1 MNANDLNKP
10 ADDGK
15 DLNSGVKP
23 ENTNDAPVE
32 EKETVD
38 VDETKDSAEPTQE
51 IEPAEEKKI
60 EKTEETE
67 QEADVKAGKNKAEEV
82 SEEASENS
90 SEDNNEPEKKTDI
103 VEEAKEDTDTE
114 EDNTTE
120 TTEPESG
127 EKQEED
133 VAEAAPEVKSEDK
146 SEDIKEPE
154 EQEQEK
160 SSDIVKEV
168 KEDTGTE
175 EKETA
180 EITEPETKTP
190 TVSENVKE
198 QEHEEQEDSEPKLEK
213 IPHIQLSKEELI
225 ERLKHVLH
233 NFPPHQIKD
242 EVDAIKS
249 AFYKKRNAEIED
261 MKKKFIESGELEENF
276 TPPSDPMEN
285 DLKNLLNEYKTKRAE
300 YNRRLEEEKATNYQ
314 AKLNETFHD
323 FRALQHRWH
332 EIGIVPQN
340 KLRDLWETYNY
351 TIEKFYSYIKINKEL
366 RDLDLKKNLEQKIS
380 LCEKAEALL
389 LEPTIVK
396 AFKTL
401 QKLHDQWREIGPV
414 PLDKKDELWARFKE
428 ATTKIN
434 KRHQEYFEGLK
445 EQLKKNLEAKTEL
458 CEKAESLSQLE
469 LHSPKEWEA
478 KSRELIELQQI
489 WKTIGFAPKK
499 DNNLI
504 YERFRNACDNFFN
517 HKREFFKSYKREQQN
532 NLQLKTELCIQAE
545 AMKDST
551 DWKHTTE
558 EYIRIQRKWKE
569 IGPVPR
575 KYSDAIWRRFRTACD
590 AFFEN
595 KSNFFNN
602 IDSEHDKNLELK
614 EKLIEE
620 VKNFIPGENVDEN
633 FKALQEFQK
642 RWNEIGHVPLADKD
656 RINQEFRKYINK
668 HFDSLNL
675 DEFSKNIQKFRN
687 KLENLKNS
695 DNFMDKLIVERNKII
710 SRLKQLESD
719 ITTWENNIGFFAKS
733 KKSEALVKDFQRKID
748 NGKQNIKLFNKK
760 LDMIDSIMK

>member
-15 DLNSGVKP
+15 DLNSGQKP
-23 ENTNDAPVE
+23 ENTIEAPAKEKEDVAAQPDKNEETAAPAQEDKNETETAEKAVKEEVE
-32 EKETVD
+32 ETKAEKAKEADAEPAKVEEMQPEAPKEES
-38 VDETKDSAEPTQE
+38 ETKDDEQAEETKGTGT
-51 IEPAEEKKI
+51 EPARAEEKQQ
-60 EKTEETE
+60 TT
-67 QEADVKAGKNKAEEV
+67 
-82 SEEASENS
+82 SEE
-90 SEDNNEPEKKTDI
+90 
-103 VEEAKEDTDTE
+103 
-114 EDNTTE
+114 
-120 TTEPESG
+120 
-127 EKQEED
+127 
-133 VAEAAPEVKSEDK
+133 EVKSEGSAK
-146 SEDIKEPE
+146 AI
-154 EQEQEK
+154 
-160 SSDIVKEV
+160 
-168 KEDTGTE
+168 
-175 EKETA
+175 ET
-180 EITEPETKTP
+180 
-190 TVSENVKE
+190 
-198 QEHEEQEDSEPKLEK
+198 HEEGKDEENTSDLEK
-213 IPHIQLSKEELI
+213 VIHIQLSKEKLI
-225 ERLKHVLH
+225 DRLKHVLH

-242 EVDAIKS
+242 EVEAIKS
-249 AFYKKRNAEIED
+249 AFYKKRHAEIED
-261 MKKKFIESGELEENF
+261 LKKKFIETGEKEEDF
-276 TPPSDPMEN
+276 TPPVDNEESE
-285 DLKNLLNEYKTKRAE
+285 LKKLLNEYKTKRAE
-300 YNRRLEEEKATNYQ
+300 YNRRLEEEKEHNYQ
-314 AKLNETFHD
+314 AKLDVIKGIEDLINSQESLNETFQD
-323 FRALQHRWH
+323 FRKLQHKWH

-340 KLRDLWETYNY
+340 KVRDLWETYNY
-351 TIEKFYSYIKINKEL
+351 TIEKFYNYIKINKEL
-366 RDLDLKKNLEQKIS
+366 RDLDLKKNLEQKIA
-380 LCEKAEALL
+380 LCEKAETLL

-414 PLDKKDELWARFKE
+414 PIEKKDELWARFKE

-458 CEKAESLSQLE
+458 CEKAEALTQVE
-469 LHSPKEWEA
+469 LHSPKEWEV
-478 KSRELIELQQI
+478 KSKELIELQQI

-504 YERFRNACDNFFN
+504 YERFRTACDNFFN
-517 HKREFFKSYKREQQN
+517 HKREFFKHYKKDQQD
-532 NLQLKTELCIQAE
+532 NLQQKTELCIQAE

-551 DWKHTTE
+551 DWRHTTE
-558 EYIRIQRKWKE
+558 EFIRIQKKWKE

-575 KYSDAIWRRFRTACD
+575 KYSDAIWKRFRTACD
-590 AFFEN
+590 TFFEN
-595 KSNFFNN
+595 KSNFFKN

-620 VKNFIPGENVDEN
+620 VKNYTPGENVNDN

-642 RWNEIGHVPLADKD
+642 RWNEIGHVPIADKD
-656 RINQEFRKYINK
+656 RVNQEFRKYINK

-687 KLENLKNS
+687 KLENLRNS

-760 LDMIDSIMK
+760 LDMIDSMMN